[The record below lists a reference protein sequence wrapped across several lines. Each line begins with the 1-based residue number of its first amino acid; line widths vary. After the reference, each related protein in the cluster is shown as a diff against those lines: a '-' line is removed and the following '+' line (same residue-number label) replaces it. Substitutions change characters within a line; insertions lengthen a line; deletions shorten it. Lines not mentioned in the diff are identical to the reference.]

1 MKTIP
6 NTPHGWAWFVEQVK
20 SMMLESGNSNPLDA
34 DLYSI
39 LMREYYILGKSPQ
52 DFANRKK

>member
-6 NTPHGWAWFVEQVK
+6 NTPGGWMDFVSKVK
-20 SMMLESGNSNPLDA
+20 GLIDYPLDA

-39 LMREYYILGKSPQ
+39 MMREYYILGRTPQ
-52 DFANRKK
+52 DFVNREK

>member
-6 NTPHGWAWFVEQVK
+6 NTPFGWAWFVEQVK
-20 SMMLESGNSNPLDA
+20 KLIDYPLDA

-39 LMREYYILGKSPQ
+39 MMREYYILGKSPQ
-52 DFANRKK
+52 DFANREK

>member
-1 MKTIP
+1 MKTVP
-6 NTPHGWAWFVEQVK
+6 VAVMSWMWWVEQVK

-39 LMREYYILGKSPQ
+39 MMREYYILGKTPEQ
-52 DFANRKK
+52 FVNREK

>member
-1 MKTIP
+1 MKTVS
-6 NTPHGWAWFVEQVK
+6 NTPNGWAWFVEQVK

-39 LMREYYILGKSPQ
+39 MMREYYILGKTPQ
-52 DFANRKK
+52 DFVNREK